1 MSHLPS
7 TPAQVSIW
15 RAIIMSKTQNA
26 YALRSFEATKILQ
39 RRWFKD
45 FNLPVDTDEN
55 VLLFFYN
62 IIEKTLENATS
73 FDSSTV
79 ITHIEKS
86 SLKSANENLETI
98 TRLGERT
105 VFYEALLERHITRLN
120 EIKKYYNE
128 NFMATEKKFWKT
140 KALQANEL
148 IKHYRKVLNSTT
160 GLREKILIKVKML
173 KELFEK
179 DFRQRFFGSRLRQAR
194 KAAGLTQRELA
205 ERVGFKTY
213 NSIAQYER
221 GLNDPSMPTLFR
233 IATELNC
240 SADWLLNLK

>member
-1 MSHLPS
+1 MP
-7 TPAQVSIW
+7 
-15 RAIIMSKTQNA
+15 KTKNA
-26 YALRSFEATKILQ
+26 YALCSFEAKKILQ

-45 FNLPVDTDEN
+45 FNLSVDDDEN
-55 VLLFFYN
+55 ILLGFCDIVEN
-62 IIEKTLENATS
+62 PLENATPY
-73 FDSSTV
+73 DSPTA
-79 ITHIEKS
+79 ITHTKKS
-86 SLKSANENLETI
+86 CLKSANENLEII

-105 VFYEALLERHITRLN
+105 VFYEALLERHLKRLN
-120 EIKKYYNE
+120 DIKKYYTE
-128 NFMATEKKFWKT
+128 IFMATEEKIWKT

-148 IKHYRKVLNSTT
+148 IKHYREVLNSTT
-160 GLREKILIKVKML
+160 VLREKISIKVKTL
-173 KELFEK
+173 KEVFEK

-221 GLNDPSMPTLFR
+221 GLNDPSLPTLFR

-240 SADWLLNLK
+240 STDWLLNLK

>member
-1 MSHLPS
+1 MP
-7 TPAQVSIW
+7 
-15 RAIIMSKTQNA
+15 KTKNA
-26 YALRSFEATKILQ
+26 YALRSFDTTKILQ

-45 FNLPVDTDEN
+45 FNLPVDEDEK
-55 VLLFFYN
+55 VLLGFCN
-62 IIEKTLENATS
+62 IVENPFENATPY
-73 FDSSTV
+73 DSPTV

-86 SLKSANENLETI
+86 CLKSANENLEII
-98 TRLGERT
+98 TRLGEHT
-105 VFYEALLERHITRLN
+105 VFYEALLERHLKRLN
-120 EIKKYYNE
+120 DIKKYYTE
-128 NFMATEKKFWKT
+128 IFMATEEKIWKT

-148 IKHYRKVLNSTT
+148 IKHYREVLNSTT
-160 GLREKILIKVKML
+160 VLREKISIKVKTL

-221 GLNDPSMPTLFR
+221 GLNDPSLPTLFR